1 MGPPSKPC
9 GTVHVFTYVRA
20 RVMHSESISRYT
32 ATAFGNIK
40 QVVDNE
46 IIQQLLTLRF
56 RSTTGGSGVAM
67 AKYVKINAA
76 HRKAIPVAFNAL
88 LKEQSPCVEVRESLN
103 MGLFCAKP
111 HFIDVFACA

>member
-1 MGPPSKPC
+1 
-9 GTVHVFTYVRA
+9 
-20 RVMHSESISRYT
+20 MHSESISRYT

-46 IIQQLLTLRF
+46 IIHRLLTLRF

-67 AKYVKINAA
+67 AKYVEINAA
-76 HRKAIPVAFNAL
+76 HRNAIPVAFNAL

-103 MGLFCAKP
+103 TQQHSTFFVQSLISLMSLRVLNMFYLNMESYSLRL
-111 HFIDVFACA
+111 